1 MKNLYE
7 RLAATDEGA
16 RALAAAR
23 LRYEALATIHESLEE
38 SGVTQTELARRLG
51 IRKSAVNQVVHGD
64 GNMRVSTLA
73 DYLHALG
80 FEISLNRV
88 KAGTARKQVVAN
100 RPHIECDDEGENQ
113 LVSWT
118 EAKELRVTR
127 KVDLDLPAWE
137 TESDDTFVWDSID
150 DSVVE
155 YRMVQV
161 Q

>member
-7 RLAATDEGA
+7 RLAATEDGA
-16 RALAAAR
+16 RALASAR
-23 LRYEALATIHESLEE
+23 LRYEALAVIHESLED
-38 SGVTQTELARRLG
+38 SGATQTELARRLG

-73 DYLHALG
+73 EYLHALG
-80 FEISLNRV
+80 FELSLA
-88 KAGTARKQVVAN
+88 KAAAGAARKQVLAN
-100 RPHIECDDEGENQ
+100 RPHTECEDEGESH
-113 LVSWT
+113 LVEWA
-118 EAKELRVTR
+118 EVVELKVTR
-127 KVDLDLPAWE
+127 TVDPPAWE
-137 TESDDTFVWDSID
+137 KDSDETFSWNSVD

>member
-7 RLAATDEGA
+7 RLAATEEGA

-38 SGVTQTELARRLG
+38 SGATQTELARRLG

-73 DYLHALG
+73 EYLHALG
-80 FEISLNRV
+80 FELTLNKV
-88 KAGTARKQVVAN
+88 EAGAPRKQVEAN
-100 RPHIECDDEGENQ
+100 RPHADCDDESEKQ
-113 LVSWT
+113 LVDWA
-118 EAKELRVTR
+118 EVIELRVTR
-127 KVDLDLPAWE
+127 TVDSPAWE
-137 TESDDTFVWDSID
+137 TDSDELLTWNSMD

>member
-7 RLAATDEGA
+7 RLAATEEGA

-51 IRKSAVNQVVHGD
+51 IRKSAVNQVVHSD
-64 GNMRVSTLA
+64 GNMRISTLA
-73 DYLHALG
+73 EYLHALG
-80 FEISLNRV
+80 FELSLDRV
-88 KAGTARKQVVAN
+88 KAGTAREKVVAN
-100 RPHIECDDEGENQ
+100 RPHAECDDEAEKE
-113 LVSWT
+113 LVSW
-118 EAKELRVTR
+118 ADVVELRVTR
-127 KVDLDLPAWE
+127 TVDPPAWE
-137 TESDDTFVWDSID
+137 KDSEETFTWDNID
-150 DSVVE
+150 GSVVE

>member
-7 RLAATDEGA
+7 RLAATEEGA

-38 SGVTQTELARRLG
+38 SGLTQTELARRLG

-73 DYLHALG
+73 EYLHALG
-80 FEISLNRV
+80 FELDLNRV
-88 KAGTARKQVVAN
+88 EAGTARKRVVAN
-100 RPHIECDDEGENQ
+100 RPHVECDDESEKQ
-113 LVSWT
+113 LVDWA
-118 EAKELRVTR
+118 EVVELRVTR
-127 KVDLDLPAWE
+127 TVDPPAWE
-137 TESDDTFVWDSID
+137 KESDEAFTWDSID